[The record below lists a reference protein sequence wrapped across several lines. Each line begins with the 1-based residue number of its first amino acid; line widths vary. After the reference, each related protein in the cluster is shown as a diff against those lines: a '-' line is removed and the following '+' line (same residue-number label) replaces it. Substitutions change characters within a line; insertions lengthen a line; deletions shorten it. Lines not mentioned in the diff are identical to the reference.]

1 MTQLE
6 RTIQGGEVDLHV
18 ILEKH
23 YPIILSFRPSTGI
36 IFINIFCPNQSQ
48 FWQACYIGYLK
59 NPVV

>member
-48 FWQACYIGYLK
+48 FW
-59 NPVV
+59 

>member
-1 MTQLE
+1 MIHLE

-23 YPIILSFRPSTGI
+23 YPVIVSFRPSTEI

-48 FWQACYIGYLK
+48 FW
-59 NPVV
+59 